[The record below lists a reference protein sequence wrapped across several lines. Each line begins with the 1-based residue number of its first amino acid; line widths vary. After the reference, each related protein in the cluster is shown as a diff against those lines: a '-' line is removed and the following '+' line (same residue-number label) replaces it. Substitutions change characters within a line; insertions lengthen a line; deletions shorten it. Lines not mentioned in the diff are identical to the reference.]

1 MLSLGLG
8 LTMTGSGGAGEPAPS
23 DDVPDAF
30 TFTDITG
37 ATVST
42 QYTSNQIAVAGI
54 NTASA
59 ISITGGTYS
68 VNGGSYTASSGTVS
82 NGDTVTVRVTS
93 SGSNSTAVNVV
104 LTIGGVSDTYT
115 VTTAAGAI
123 GTPYS
128 LGVISAASGSTVHQ
142 MTVANNAA
150 EGDFVII
157 TALTSTIGG
166 LAGGTPVADSK
177 GNTWTQSPSSA
188 ARWYTRIASGKALV
202 SGVDTITLTY
212 GSTGGNKTGAA
223 WGVSGISASDPFSG
237 TQASSTTS
245 LASTSIN
252 KQAPTDRDQNA
263 TIVYMVLNVDAYDN
277 ATDTITPDATYSNVA
292 TTFTTPGPSG
302 LYVRVDYKVLSSTA
316 SETYTASINN
326 ARDLYL
332 AYLCLNAA

>member
-128 LGVISAASGSTVHQ
+128 LGVIV
-142 MTVANNAA
+142 MVPLL
-150 EGDFVII
+150 F
-157 TALTSTIGG
+157 
-166 LAGGTPVADSK
+166 
-177 GNTWTQSPSSA
+177 
-188 ARWYTRIASGKALV
+188 
-202 SGVDTITLTY
+202 
-212 GSTGGNKTGAA
+212 
-223 WGVSGISASDPFSG
+223 PF
-237 TQASSTTS
+237 
-245 LASTSIN
+245 
-252 KQAPTDRDQNA
+252 
-263 TIVYMVLNVDAYDN
+263 
-277 ATDTITPDATYSNVA
+277 
-292 TTFTTPGPSG
+292 
-302 LYVRVDYKVLSSTA
+302 
-316 SETYTASINN
+316 
-326 ARDLYL
+326 
-332 AYLCLNAA
+332 